1 MEEKKQ
7 EKIIVVQNNA
17 KASDGP
23 HLSGQGYL
31 RGIYRFKYWIIALT
45 LGFGI
50 VGYLVTRFLIN
61 PSRETLTTNIES
73 KLALSKDGTAYL
85 DGTAFSYTD
94 IVSKDNIKE
103 VVENN
108 PSFSHYN
115 VDHLSNSNAFSI
127 VMTTI
132 TSQDNII
139 TEPNRYTITTTLSDF
154 SSSDDAKL
162 FLRAMLD
169 NITEKAE
176 KGIEAFQ
183 YKNSLPTSQEK
194 LASMEFDEIIN
205 GLENQYNYINN
216 SFKEM
221 SSFFGNYSKVNGMT
235 LDQHYSD
242 FKTQYSTYSF
252 SALKGELYSNKY
264 INLSSMDEVQN
275 KIAEYNYIR
284 SSYEVRFQSIHTE
297 ISSTNELLS
306 KLTNIKTPTEE
317 IGQKISEL
325 TDEISSLESEKND
338 MIITLKNIGFKV
350 SETEDG
356 ILINDDDSNQSTYLY
371 KLRHADEKYIQDCA
385 SFKTK
390 LIGLYNSLNETTY
403 SASDLYR
410 KAYQQSKK
418 NKIDILDSGNG
429 IINNHI
435 SNALVG
441 AVCALLAFLVSSFLF
456 VEIDINKE
464 YQKKKKETE
473 KK

>member
-7 EKIIVVQNNA
+7 EKIIVVQNNN
-17 KASDGP
+17 KTNDGP

-31 RGIYRFKYWIIALT
+31 RGIHHFKYWIIAIT

-50 VGYLVTRFLIN
+50 AGYLITRFLIN

-73 KLALSKDGTAYL
+73 KLALSKDGSAYL
-85 DGTAFSYTD
+85 DGTSFSYTD

-108 PSFSHYN
+108 PDFSHYN
-115 VDHLSNSNAFSI
+115 ADRLSNSNAFSI
-127 VMTTI
+127 VATT
-132 TSQDNII
+132 TTNQDNII
-139 TEPNRYTITTTLSDF
+139 EPNRYTITTTLSDF
-154 SSSDDAKL
+154 TSSDDAKS

-183 YKNSLPTSQEK
+183 YKNSLPTSGEK
-194 LASMEFDEIIN
+194 LVSMEFDEIIN
-205 GLENQYNYINN
+205 ELESQYNYMNN

-264 INLSSMDEVQN
+264 INLSSMDEIQN

-297 ISSTNELLS
+297 ISSANELLS

-338 MIITLKNIGFKV
+338 MIITLKNIGFTV

-356 ILINDDDSNQSTYLY
+356 ILINDDDSSQSTYLY

-390 LIGLYNSLNETTY
+390 LTGLYNSLNQTTS

-435 SNALVG
+435 SNVL
-441 AVCALLAFLVSSFLF
+441 VCAVSAVLAFLVSSFLF

-464 YQKKKKETE
+464 YQRKKNETE